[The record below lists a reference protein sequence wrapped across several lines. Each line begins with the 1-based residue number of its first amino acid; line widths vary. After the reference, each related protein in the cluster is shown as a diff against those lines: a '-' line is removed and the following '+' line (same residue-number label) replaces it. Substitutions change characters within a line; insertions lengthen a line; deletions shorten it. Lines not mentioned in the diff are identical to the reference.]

1 MASYTFST
9 QIELGGK
16 TATGF
21 RVPAD
26 VVQVLGPGKRHR
38 VLVTIGGHTY
48 RSTIA
53 VYGGEFMLPL
63 SAANREAAGVK
74 AGDVTE
80 VAIELDQEERTVE
93 VPDDLAHALQEHG
106 VSEVFAALSYS
117 RQRERVESVTSAKQ
131 IETRVRRIA
140 KIVGELAN

>member
-26 VVQVLGPGKRHR
+26 VVQALGPGKRHR

-93 VPDDLAHALQEHG
+93 VPDDLAQALQEHG

-131 IETRVRRIA
+131 TETRVRRIA